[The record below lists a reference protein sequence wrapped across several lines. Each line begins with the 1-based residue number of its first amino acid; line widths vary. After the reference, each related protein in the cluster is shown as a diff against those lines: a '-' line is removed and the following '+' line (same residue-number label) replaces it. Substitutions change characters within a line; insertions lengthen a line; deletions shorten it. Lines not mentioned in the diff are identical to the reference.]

1 MPTLPQKS
9 EVRVTLTLEEAE
21 TVDLYISD
29 LMEHRHPFCG
39 HPYHKAWMSLRKA
52 IRKAQ
57 SRLEPI
63 DEEKQAM
70 ISQ

>member
-1 MPTLPQKS
+1 MPTLPQKL
-9 EVRVTLTLEEAE
+9 EVRVTISLKTAKKIKEMVENFGAPKVYWEAYE
-21 TVDLYISD
+21 KLAFSE
-29 LMEHRHPFCG
+29 LGM
-39 HPYHKAWMSLRKA
+39 A

-57 SRLEPI
+57 SRLEPT